1 MRKLF
6 RDFFDRYFHDE
17 ESIILVI
24 LLAVGVLVLVMLGG
38 VLAPLIAAIIIAYLM
53 QGLVNLLLR
62 YGLSARL
69 SFITVYTVFM
79 GVFLLLLL
87 YLIPRVFNQLRR
99 LVDETP
105 NLVNQWQNALMTL
118 PENYPNLFSEEQVR
132 QFISGIGGEL
142 GGYGQ
147 AILQYSLA
155 SLPSI
160 FAWIIFIVLVPI
172 LVFFVMKDRDELVRW
187 AGNFLPRN
195 RPLMSRIWQEMDQQI
210 SNYVRGKVAEI
221 MIVGVAAYLMFLV
234 LDINYA
240 LLLSVLVGLSVIV
253 PYIGAT
259 VVTAPVAAVA
269 YVQWGI
275 GGEFYTTLI
284 AYMVLQIIDGNVLV
298 PVIFSEAVNL
308 HPVAIIAAVLVFG
321 GIWGLAGVFFAIP
334 LATLVKAIINAWPSR
349 VAALEMDAETTDKD
363 AA

>member
-6 RDFFDRYFHDE
+6 RDFYDRYFHDE

-24 LLAVGVLVLVMLGG
+24 LLVVGLAVLLLLGG

-53 QGLVNLLLR
+53 QGLVDLLLR
-62 YGLSARL
+62 HGFPGKLA
-69 SFITVYTVFM
+69 FATVYTLFISL
-79 GVFLLLLL
+79 FFLLLL
-87 YLIPRVFNQLRR
+87 YLIPRLFNQLRR
-99 LVDETP
+99 LVDEIP
-105 NLVNQWQNALMTL
+105 SLVNQWQNALMLL
-118 PENYPNLFSEEQVR
+118 PENYPSLFSEEQVR
-132 QFISGIGGEL
+132 QFIAGIGGEL
-142 GGYGQ
+142 GSYGQ

-172 LVFFVMKDRDELVRW
+172 LVFFVMKDRDQLVSW

-210 SNYVRGKVAEI
+210 SNYVRGKVVEI
-221 MIVGVAAYLMFLV
+221 IIVGGVAYLMFLV
-234 LDINYA
+234 LGLNYA

-259 VVTAPVAAVA
+259 VVTAPIAAVA

-284 AYMVLQIIDGNVLV
+284 AYMILQVIDGNVLV

-321 GIWGLAGVFFAIP
+321 GLWGLAGVFFAIP
-334 LATLVKAIINAWPSR
+334 LATFIKAIINAWPSK
-349 VAALEMDAETTDKD
+349 VSAMEFDQEGA
-363 AA
+363 

>member
-24 LLAVGVLVLVMLGG
+24 LLAVGLLVLLLLGE
-38 VLAPLIAAIIIAYLM
+38 VLAPLIAAVIIAYLM
-53 QGLVNLLLR
+53 QGLVNLLLN
-62 YGLSARL
+62 YGMSPRF
-69 SFITVYTVFM
+69 SFVTVYTVFISL
-79 GVFLLLLL
+79 FLLSLL
-87 YLIPRVFNQLRR
+87 YLGPRLFNQLRR
-99 LVDETP
+99 LVEEIP
-105 NLVNQWQNALMTL
+105 NLVNQWQSALLLL
-118 PENYPNLFSEEQVR
+118 PQNYPSLFSEDQVR
-132 QFISGIGGEL
+132 QFIAGIGGEL

-147 AILQYSLA
+147 AVLQYSLA
-155 SLPSI
+155 SLPSV

-172 LVFFVMKDRDELVRW
+172 LVFFIMKDRDQLVKW

-210 SNYVRGKVAEI
+210 SNYVRGKVVEI
-221 MIVGVAAYLMFLV
+221 IIVGGAAYVMFLV
-234 LDINYA
+234 LGINYA

-259 VVTAPVAAVA
+259 VVTAPIAAVA

-275 GGEFYTTLI
+275 GGEFYTVLI
-284 AYMVLQIIDGNVLV
+284 AYMILQIIDGNVLV
-298 PVIFSEAVNL
+298 PIIFSEAVNL

-334 LATLVKAIINAWPSR
+334 LATLVKAIINSWPSR
-349 VAALEMDAETTDKD
+349 VSALEQENSSQTAP
-363 AA
+363 